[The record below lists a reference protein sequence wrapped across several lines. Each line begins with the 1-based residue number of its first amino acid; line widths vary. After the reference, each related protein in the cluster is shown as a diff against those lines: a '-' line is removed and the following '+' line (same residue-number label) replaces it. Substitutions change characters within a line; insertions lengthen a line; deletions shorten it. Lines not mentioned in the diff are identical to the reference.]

1 MRLVLLVPALLATP
15 LAAQSV
21 RDRLEGRVPAEAI
34 ATIDS
39 LVQVAAQDSLPTE
52 PLVQKALEGGA
63 KHVAAPRVVAAVQV
77 GLTQLRDGRDLLV
90 RAGDLPPVT
99 PGEVTTV
106 VWALRRG
113 VPAAVVG
120 RIVAALP
127 RPPRAAAMHA
137 VGSRGASLRSRF
149 RHRADRRRHSPGAA
163 RGPAARRV
171 HGGDPGAA
179 ARSHACGGAR
189 CGAPGAAQRP
199 GRPEANACGSGASAT
214 AARPTAAMTVIVSRC
229 NASSPRDA
237 RGTSRV
243 STVKRARVVRPIPP
257 GGITT

>member
-77 GLTQLRDGRDLLV
+77 GLTQLRDARDLLV

-137 VGSRGASLRSRF
+137 VADLVAHRFDPDSGTALIVDAIHQGLREGRLLDVSTAAIQELQRGRTHAEALAVVRQEL
-149 RHRADRRRHSPGAA
+149 PNV
-163 RGPAARRV
+163 PAA
-171 HGGDPGAA
+171 P
-179 ARSHACGGAR
+179 
-189 CGAPGAAQRP
+189 
-199 GRPEANACGSGASAT
+199 
-214 AARPTAAMTVIVSRC
+214 RPTRAAVV
-229 NASSPRDA
+229 
-237 RGTSRV
+237 
-243 STVKRARVVRPIPP
+243 RARRPP
-257 GGITT
+257 GQQPP